1 MFERKTTKVRATGR
15 FGAAVLLLAVLGL
28 CFCGAV
34 HAQTAETD
42 SDQESHYRRMIPG
55 YDDMLEDR
63 ILIGTT
69 KSGDEIYEFDGL
81 NPLYDNGGSF
91 RLMDPAEVESD
102 MKRRGISF
110 KSVAVRTVMAK
121 RFLVIELADG
131 SNYGLDLLRT
141 TDDMGYVTMES
152 FRVFCMHYFGWGYDF
167 YGE

>member
-1 MFERKTTKVRATGR
+1 MFDRKISKAQAIKRA
-15 FGAAVLLLAVLGL
+15 GAVVLLLAVLSI
-28 CFCGAV
+28 CFCGTV
-34 HAQTAETD
+34 HAQSVTPD
-42 SDQESHYRRMIPG
+42 PDQEVHYRRMIPG

-63 ILIGTT
+63 ILIGMT
-69 KSGDEIYEFDGL
+69 KSGDEIYEFEGL
-81 NPLYDNGGSF
+81 NPLYDTGGSF

-110 KSVAVRTVMAK
+110 KSITVRTLMAK